1 MTNDPFQEER
11 LGTLVDGSAI
21 LRETQQ
27 GVGEAVAHHVAATG
41 ITPRIAVIQAGDD
54 AAASMY
60 TRRIARN
67 LEPAGIQVDAIQI
80 RVDISLREAQEL
92 IRSLSDDSTVHGIQ
106 LQTPLP
112 GHLPMV
118 DLITF
123 LDPRKDLD
131 GIHPYNAGLL
141 AQGQPDIIP
150 ATPLGGFEILRRH
163 AIITEGARAVI
174 LGRSP
179 TVGRPMA
186 HLLLIHH
193 ATVTICHTRTKDL
206 PGVTREADILICAA
220 GRAGLVTPDMVRLGA
235 AVIDFGVT
243 VVEGK
248 VVGDCDPAVAKVAG
262 LFTPVPGGTGPVTNA
277 MLLRNTLALYE
288 RALGAPA

>member
-1 MTNDPFQEER
+1 MA
-11 LGTLVDGSAI
+11 TLVDGNAI

-27 GVGEAVAHHVAATG
+27 GVGEAVAQHVAASG
-41 ITPRIAVIQAGDD
+41 VAPRIVVVQAGDD

-67 LEPAGIQVDAIQI
+67 LEPAGIIVDVTQI
-80 RVDISLREAQEL
+80 PVDTSLREAQEL
-92 IRSLSDDSTVHGIQ
+92 IRSLGADPAIHGIQ
-106 LQTPLP
+106 LQTPMP
-112 GHLPMV
+112 AHLPLGELV
-118 DLITF
+118 AA
-123 LDPRKDLD
+123 LDPKKDLD
-131 GIHPYNAGLL
+131 GVHPYNAGLL
-141 AQGQPDIIP
+141 AQGQPAIIP

-163 AIITEGARAVI
+163 AIITEGARAVV

-186 HLLLIHH
+186 QLLLIHH
-193 ATVTICHTRTKDL
+193 ATVTICHTRTRDL
-206 PGVTREADILICAA
+206 PSVTCLADILVCAA
-220 GRAGLVTPDMVRLGA
+220 GHAGLVTADMVLPGA
-235 AVIDFGVT
+235 AVIDFGVN

-248 VVGDCDPAVAKVAG
+248 VVGDAAAEVADVAG

-288 RALGAPA
+288 RALGVPH

>member
-1 MTNDPFQEER
+1 M
-11 LGTLVDGSAI
+11 GTLVDGNAI

-27 GVGEAVAHHVAATG
+27 GVGEAVSQHVAATG
-41 ITPRIAVIQAGDD
+41 VTPRITVVQAGDD

-67 LEPAGIQVDAIQI
+67 LEPAGIQVDVTQI
-80 RVDISLREAQEL
+80 PVDTSLREAQDL
-92 IRSLSDDSTVHGIQ
+92 IRALSADPAVHGIQ

-112 GHLPMV
+112 VHLPIAELV
-118 DLITF
+118 LA
-123 LDPRKDLD
+123 LDPKKDLD

-141 AQGQPDIIP
+141 AQGQPAIVP

-163 AIITEGARAVI
+163 AIITEGARAVV

-179 TVGRPMA
+179 IVGRPMA
-186 HLLLIHH
+186 QLLLIHH
-193 ATVTICHTRTKDL
+193 ATVTICHTRTRDL
-206 PGVTREADILICAA
+206 ASVTREAEILICAA
-220 GRAGLVTPDMVRLGA
+220 GRAGLVTPDMVKPGA
-235 AVIDFGVT
+235 AVIDFGVN

-248 VVGDCDPAVAKVAG
+248 VVGDAVPEVGDVAG

-288 RALGAPA
+288 RALGVSP